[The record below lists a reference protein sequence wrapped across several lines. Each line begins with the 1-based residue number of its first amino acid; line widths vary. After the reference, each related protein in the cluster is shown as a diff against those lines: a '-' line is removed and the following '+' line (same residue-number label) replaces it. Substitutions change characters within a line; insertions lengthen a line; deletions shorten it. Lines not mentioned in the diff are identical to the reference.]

1 VKKSDSK
8 KWAFFENGPPLAPAR
23 ELTQRGGT
31 QASAHAAT
39 PRRTRIE
46 TRREGGKSHGEH
58 APRKAANEPAKDGT
72 SRGKR
77 RPSAPQEAA
86 NGKPGPKH

>member
-46 TRREGGKSHGEH
+46 TRREAARATENTPRERRQTSLQKTALHAAKGGLQH
-58 APRKAANEPAKDGT
+58 R
-72 SRGKR
+72 KR
-77 RPSAPQEAA
+77 RQTE
-86 NGKPGPKH
+86 NRDL